1 MDRPADHTGVITVVL
16 VAAPVAVA
24 LYLSLLYR
32 LGVPATVVTTLLS
45 GGAPAGVYL
54 GWASYRN
61 SRPDPA
67 GKRSLAAVVDDLAG
81 AIRRQWDEEA
91 RVRRLYDPYPL
102 PVSWVPADGSLVD
115 PWDVLVEQAANAGP
129 GRASAGAGTWA
140 AGPDEL
146 EGKGSELSDVLLRV
160 PTGRLVVL
168 GAPGAGKTV
177 LMVRLVRDLLERRV
191 GGGQVPV
198 LVPLASWDPA
208 KQGLREWLTA
218 QLTIDYPALAVQ
230 APPGLGT
237 VPLSAALLDAGLLL
251 PVLDGLDEVPDRSR
265 GQAIAKINA
274 ALLPGSQVV
283 VTCRKQEYAEAISA
297 PGGER

>member
-1 MDRPADHTGVITVVL
+1 MLQFMKGRGRGRGTGHRADHTGVITVVL
-16 VAAPVAVA
+16 VAIPVAVA

-67 GKRSLAAVVDDLAG
+67 GKNLAAVVDDLAD

-91 RVRRLYDPYPL
+91 RVRRLYDPYAL
-102 PVSWVPADGSLVD
+102 PVSWAPADGSLVD
-115 PWDVLVEQAANAGP
+115 PWDVLVKQAANAGP
-129 GRASAGAGTWA
+129 GRAAAGAGTWA

-146 EGKGSELSDVLLRV
+146 EGTDSELSDVLLRV

-168 GAPGAGKTV
+168 GAPGTGKTV

-191 GGGQVPV
+191 GGAPVPV

-208 KQGLREWLTA
+208 KQELREWLTA
-218 QLTIDYPALAVQ
+218 QLTIDYPALEPSHCRPRFSTRACCCPCST
-230 APPGLGT
+230 AWTRYRIGREGRPSRRSTPPCCR
-237 VPLSAALLDAGLLL
+237 AA
-251 PVLDGLDEVPDRSR
+251 R
-265 GQAIAKINA
+265 
-274 ALLPGSQVV
+274 
-283 VTCRKQEYAEAISA
+283 
-297 PGGER
+297 